1 MLSEFREFIAKGNVM
16 DLAVGVII
24 GAAFSADRRFL
35 VTDVVMPVVGLAT
48 GGTDFT
54 NLFVVLR
61 DGLKVAGPYASLAEA
76 KAAGATVIA
85 YGMFLTQILQFLI
98 LAWVVFL
105 MVKAIN
111 RMRRNAPVTAPP
123 AYAAR
128 RQLDVAD
135 VMAAV
140 PRVELKQPVD
150 RARAVV
156 GMHRLAREVGV
167 AASRAACVC
176 QR

>member
-1 MLSEFREFIAKGNVM
+1 MLSEFREFIAKGNVI

-24 GAAFSADRRFL
+24 GAAFQRIVDSL

-54 NLFVVLR
+54 NMFSVLR
-61 DGLKVAGPYASLAEA
+61 DGLKVPGPYASLAEA

-85 YGMFLTQILQFLI
+85 YGAFVTQVLQFLI

-111 RMRRNAPVTAPP
+111 RVRRT
-123 AYAAR
+123 
-128 RQLDVAD
+128 
-135 VMAAV
+135 
-140 PRVELKQPVD
+140 QPVPTTS
-150 RARAVV
+150 
-156 GMHRLAREVGV
+156 
-167 AASRAACVC
+167 ASI
-176 QR
+176 

>member
-1 MLSEFREFIAKGNVM
+1 MLSEFREFIAKGNVI

-24 GAAFSADRRFL
+24 GAAFQRIVDSL

-54 NLFVVLR
+54 NMFTVLR

-85 YGMFLTQILQFLI
+85 WGAFVTQVIQFLI

-111 RMRRNAPVTAPP
+111 RMRRDQVVAVVAVQAPP
-123 AYAAR
+123 
-128 RQLDVAD
+128 
-135 VMAAV
+135 
-140 PRVELKQPVD
+140 EKK
-150 RARAVV
+150 
-156 GMHRLAREVGV
+156 
-167 AASRAACVC
+167 
-176 QR
+176 

>member
-1 MLSEFREFIAKGNVM
+1 MLNEFREFIAKGNVI

-24 GAAFSADRRFL
+24 GAAFQRIVDSL

-54 NLFVVLR
+54 NMFAVLR

-85 YGMFLTQILQFLI
+85 YGSFVTQVVQFAI

-111 RMRRNAPVTAPP
+111 RLRRNEPPAAPV
-123 AYAAR
+123 
-128 RQLDVAD
+128 V
-135 VMAAV
+135 
-140 PRVELKQPVD
+140 
-150 RARAVV
+150 
-156 GMHRLAREVGV
+156 
-167 AASRAACVC
+167 
-176 QR
+176 